1 MHVHLQA
8 VFSGAVVGAAFGFLL
23 SAWNR
28 HQAACGEVCR
38 LNGDSRVA
46 TVAYAL
52 IGAFLG
58 GTFEF

>member
-8 VFSGAVVGAAFGFLL
+8 ILAGGGFGAVFGFLL

-28 HQAACGEVCR
+28 RQAACGRVCR
-38 LNGDSRVA
+38 LNGDTRVA
-46 TVAYAL
+46 TVAYAI

-58 GTFEF
+58 GDA